1 MGMNSEGVT
10 AVVLSSDIMGDW
22 SELSGPAP
30 SRSPGQDP
38 GVSPP
43 AGTAAAV
50 QGSRVTSGGLWVSE
64 VREKRWFAEKD
75 LGSSCFF
82 CRVDRLLLLLLALL

>member
-1 MGMNSEGVT
+1 MVR
-10 AVVLSSDIMGDW
+10 SSDIMGDW

-30 SRSPGQDP
+30 SRSPGKDP

-43 AGTAAAV
+43 VGAAAAV
-50 QGSRVTSGGLWVSE
+50 DPAGSRVTSGGLLGSE
-64 VREKRWFAEKD
+64 VRDKRWFAEKD

-82 CRVDRLLLLLLALL
+82 CRVERLLLLLLLALL